1 MCEKGDRVW
10 GAVGVW
16 VRKQHL
22 HITLIFLLGCRE
34 LLWAGFTGNSP
45 VESTVMCSTTVSKC
59 LPYPE
64 QNIPS
69 NSLLNAQKS
78 NISASHSPQC
88 SDLTGKY
95 QCLKFRER
103 EVPGCFPTLP
113 QAAQHCLSWT
123 GMYLMPRVC
132 LWDLGIS
139 TGCHS
144 EAVNALPGDSPWNYH
159 FTCWSA
165 LWCDPETHLDRLGMI
180 PGELFFN

>member
-1 MCEKGDRVW
+1 MRWETECEGQ
-10 GAVGVW
+10 W
-16 VRKQHL
+16 VFGWENNICTSL
-22 HITLIFLLGCRE
+22 WFSCLAAGSCSELGSQVIHQ
-34 LLWAGFTGNSP
+34 WK
-45 VESTVMCSTTVSKC
+45 VMCSTTVSKS

-88 SDLTGKY
+88 SDLAGKY

-103 EVPGCFPTLP
+103 EVSGCFPTLRL
-113 QAAQHCLSWT
+113 LSIACPGLDWNVL
-123 GMYLMPRVC
+123 G
-132 LWDLGIS
+132 DLGIS

-144 EAVNALPGDSPWNYH
+144 EALNALPGDSPWNYH